1 MLTKCSPSMEVWFW
15 HWESFHMWNATS
27 DEPALWA
34 LELLS
39 LVSCRA
45 VDLRISDGD
54 KPHNLT
60 AGHWCFWI
68 DCAVLVPLETRFTDG
83 RGWDNQKGQVWTT
96 GGPECF
102 QELASLRVSKKL
114 VAWSEIIRIISARE
128 NPPGTGPVSSFLGM
142 IWSPR
147 LLPSSAQALP
157 RGCRC

>member
-1 MLTKCSPSMEVWFW
+1 
-15 HWESFHMWNATS
+15 MWKVEFDTERVFTCGMPPLVN
-27 DEPALWA
+27 PALWA

-45 VDLRISDGD
+45 VDLRVSDGD
-54 KPHNLT
+54 KLYNLT
-60 AGHWCFWI
+60 AAHWCFWI

-96 GGPECF
+96 GGGPECF

-114 VAWSEIIRIISARE
+114 VAWSEIIRIINARE
-128 NPPGTGPVSSFLGM
+128 NLPGSGPVSSFLGM
-142 IWSPR
+142 IWRPR
-147 LLPSSAQALP
+147 QSSSAQALP